1 MDAADDDKAQVP
13 AAQAIAFG
21 PFILHRA
28 RQLLLNG
35 QQPVRLGSRAF
46 ALLVAL
52 VEHPGQ
58 LRTRQ
63 QLEARIWPHSIVE
76 ETSLRV
82 HMSALRRALG
92 DGRNGARFI
101 DNLPGCGYVFVA
113 PVTTLGDGERG
124 PAAGAAPVRL
134 IGRDGEMAALASQLA
149 RRRLVSVVGP
159 GGIGKTVLAFAV
171 ADRLAGRYADGVCI
185 VDLSAVT
192 EAQRVAQTVATALSL
207 AATEGASAAALCRS
221 LAGRQMLVVLD
232 NCEQVID
239 GVAGLSTALLRANAG
254 LTLLA
259 TSREPIDAEGEW
271 VHVLPAL
278 GTPDLA
284 EADPVR
290 ALAFPAVELFAER
303 ARAKDDRF
311 VLDAGNAADV
321 CTLCQHLDGIP
332 LAIELAIG
340 RIDSLGVAGLL
351 ASIGNLLGVLT
362 RPRRTAR
369 PSHRTLEAMLDWSH
383 DLLAPQERIVLRRCA
398 VFCATF
404 SLGAAVSVCSDEDL
418 DADAVIAGVLALA
431 AKSLLMRSEVGGV
444 MYFRL
449 LHLTRTYAAG
459 RLAENGEAAGMAA
472 RHARHVAAALDTMAP
487 GVGAAEPLSWVAM
500 HGRSTDDIRA
510 AIDWAFSDQGDS
522 TLGIALASNAVH
534 GVIWFNQLDTFGERL
549 EQAMRQQQPGS
560 GKDHALMT
568 CLYSALVLHHGH
580 TRAGDDVTGQ
590 LVAGLR
596 ALIEQAA
603 SPTQRAYALYTMC
616 SNAFGH
622 GGYGKLKALAE
633 ELSAVARAGHDQVA
647 AAVGQRFTAYALHY
661 LGEHARSR
669 ELSQDLLDA
678 ASPDRMLHVW
688 SPVPHAVSMRATLAR
703 IAWIEGHSA
712 RAALL
717 AHEAV
722 ACADRQHPVAIC
734 QALAMAG
741 IPVALWR
748 GDDVHAAQLL
758 LRLADLVERFELDFW
773 RGWLRAYAGALI
785 RRDPSMHSQLAD
797 CIDNC
802 QEPLTV
808 VEEDMLATVDDHA
821 VGDAA
826 RARARN
832 GDSLWAAPEV
842 LRACA
847 VQRLREGGCG
857 AREEAGAWLAQA
869 ADLAR
874 SQHALGWELRIA
886 CTRLS
891 CAMGEED
898 EAAMQAALREVLARF
913 TEGEGT
919 RDHRVATALL
929 RRGRTARTFPGIV

>member
-1 MDAADDDKAQVP
+1 MDAADDKTQDRF
-13 AAQAIAFG
+13 AQAIAFG

-46 ALLVAL
+46 ALLAEL
-52 VEHPGQ
+52 VEHHGQ

-92 DGRNGARFI
+92 DGRNGARYI
-101 DNLPGCGYVFVA
+101 DNLPGCGYMFVA
-113 PVTTLGDGERG
+113 PVTMLGDGER
-124 PAAGAAPVRL
+124 APEPGVAPLRL
-134 IGRDGEMAALASQLA
+134 IGRDAELATLSSQLA
-149 RRRLVSVVGP
+149 RRRLVSLVGP
-159 GGIGKTVLAFAV
+159 GGIGKTVLALAV
-171 ADRLAGRYADGVCI
+171 AARLGERYADGVCV
-185 VDLSAVT
+185 VDLSTVT
-192 EAQRVAQTVATALSL
+192 DAQRVAQAVAQALSL
-207 AATEGASAAALCRS
+207 ATAEGASVAALCRS
-221 LAGRQMLVVLD
+221 LAGRQMLLVLD
-232 NCEQVID
+232 NCEQVIE

-271 VHVLPAL
+271 VHELAAL
-278 GTPDLA
+278 GTPQLA

-311 VLDAGNAADV
+311 AFDAGNAADV

-332 LAIELAIG
+332 LAIELAAG
-340 RIDSLGVAGLL
+340 RVDSLGVTGLV
-351 ASIGNLLGVLT
+351 ASIGSLLGVLT

-383 DLLAPQERIVLRRCA
+383 DLLALQERIVLRRCA

-404 SLGAAVSVCSDEDL
+404 SLGAAVSVCASEDL
-418 DADAVIAGVLALA
+418 DADAVTAAVLALA
-431 AKSLLMRSEVGGV
+431 AKSLLMRSEEGGV

-449 LHLTRTYAAG
+449 LYLTRTYAAG
-459 RLAENGEAAGMAA
+459 RLAGSGEAAAMAA
-472 RHARHVAAALDTMAP
+472 RHARHVAASLDAMAA
-487 GVGAAEPLSWVAM
+487 GARAAGRLSWVAM

-510 AIDWAFSDQGDS
+510 AIDWAFSDQGDD
-522 TLGIALASNAVH
+522 TLGIALAANAIH
-534 GVIWFNQLDTFGERL
+534 GVVWFNQLDTFGERI
-549 EQAMRQQQPGS
+549 EQAMRRQQQSAGN
-560 GKDHALMT
+560 DHALMT

-580 TRAGDDVTGQ
+580 TLAGSEVTGR

-596 ALIEQAA
+596 ALIERSA
-603 SPTQRAYALYTMC
+603 SPNQRAYALYAMC

-622 GGYGKLKALAE
+622 GDYRKLKALAG
-633 ELSAVARAGHDQVA
+633 ELSAVARDGHDQVA
-647 AAVGQRFTAYALHY
+647 AAVAQRFTAYALHY
-661 LGEHARSR
+661 LGEHDQAR
-669 ELSQDLLDA
+669 ELSQQLLNTA
-678 ASPDRMLHVW
+678 LPDKMLHVW

-722 ACADRQHPVAIC
+722 ACAEQQHPAAIC
-734 QALAMAG
+734 QALAMAA

-748 GDDVHAAQLL
+748 GDNVHAAQLL
-758 LRLADLVERFELDFW
+758 LRLADLVERFQLVYW

-785 RRDPSMHSQLAD
+785 RRDPSMHAQLAG
-797 CIDNC
+797 CIANC
-802 QEPLTV
+802 PEPYTV

-821 VGDAA
+821 VGAAALA
-826 RARARN
+826 RARDGSA
-832 GDSLWAAPEV
+832 LWGAPEV
-842 LRACA
+842 LRAGA
-847 VQRLREGGCG
+847 EQRLREGGCG
-857 AREEAGAWLAQA
+857 AREEAEAMLAQA
-869 ADLAR
+869 ASLAR

-886 CTRLS
+886 CTLLS
-891 CAMGEED
+891 CAMGGEGD
-898 EAAMQAALREVLARF
+898 AATRAALRVVLARF

-919 RDHRVATALL
+919 RDHRVAAALL
-929 RRGRTARTFPGIV
+929 QTGPTARTFPVIV